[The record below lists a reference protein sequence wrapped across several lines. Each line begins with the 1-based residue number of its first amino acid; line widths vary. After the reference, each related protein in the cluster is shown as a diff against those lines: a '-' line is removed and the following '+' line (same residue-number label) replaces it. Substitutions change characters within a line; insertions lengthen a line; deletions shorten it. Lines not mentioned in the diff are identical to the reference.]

1 LDKATYL
8 VAGHPIGPTCY
19 GKRFKTAVISQSKAV
34 FNDQSD
40 FFTNGD
46 TMSKTLKVKRV
57 HDNAI
62 LPKYQTAGSACFDL
76 HAATVAG
83 MTQIGS
89 NVEQGFP
96 VTCGT
101 GLAFEIPEGYVMLVY
116 SRSGHGFKHQ
126 VRLSNCVGV
135 VDQDFTGE
143 VMVQLVSDE
152 EWLSESDLGHVPFF
166 VRPGDRI
173 AQAMLIPVDQW
184 AIEETSE
191 LKETERGDKGFGST
205 GQSTLI

>member
-1 LDKATYL
+1 MYF
-8 VAGHPIGPTCY
+8 VACRPIGPVCH
-19 GKRFKTAVISQSKAV
+19 KKLFPTAVISQSKAV
-34 FNDQSD
+34 FNPQTDL
-40 FFTNGD
+40 FTNGD
-46 TMSKTLKVKRV
+46 TMTKTLKVKRV

-62 LPKYQTAGSACFDL
+62 LPKYQTAGAACFDL

-101 GLAFEIPEGYVMLVY
+101 GLSFEVPEGYVMLVY

-135 VDQDFTGE
+135 VDSDYVGE

-152 EWLSESDLGHVPFF
+152 VDHDMGRVPFF

-205 GQSTLI
+205 GTQSPLL